1 MSKIK
6 DRIYNDF
13 FRPSKEKE
21 YEKILA
27 TAKDMGYEF
36 HTMLSFEEIIHNGVE
51 AGKKYLIL
59 RRDIDTADF
68 KILEK
73 MLQLE
78 VKYNA
83 RATYYFRWST
93 LNIPLMMKITK
104 YGGEASYHYEEIAT
118 YSYRHRLRSA
128 DAVRQSMT
136 SIRKLFVE
144 NLKKFRKA
152 TGLPCVTVASH
163 GDYVNTKLQIQSKEL
178 MCDSIREECGILR
191 EAYDKEHFKLLTC
204 RIADQVEVN
213 NFTNKA
219 LEAIERGEPV
229 LELLTHPRQWNSP
242 IWVNFKENLFRVLK
256 GLYMNL

>member
-21 YEKILA
+21 YEKILYA
-27 TAKDMGYEF
+27 AKKSGYEF
-36 HTMLSFEEIIHNGVE
+36 HTMLSFEEVIANGAE
-51 AGKKYLIL
+51 DGKKYLVL
-59 RRDIDTADF
+59 RRDVDTADF

-83 RATYYFRWST
+83 RATYYFRWNT
-93 LNIPLMMKITK
+93 LNLSLMKRIAK

-118 YSYRHRLRSA
+118 YAYRHRLRST
-128 DAVRQSMT
+128 DAIKRNME
-136 SIRKLFVE
+136 SIRALFVE
-144 NLKKFRKA
+144 NLKRFRKE
-152 TGLPCVTVASH
+152 TEMPCVTVASH
-163 GDYVNTKLQIQSKEL
+163 GDYVNTKLQLQSREL
-178 MCDSIREECGILR
+178 MCDSIRQECGILR
-191 EAYDKEHFKLLTC
+191 EAYDKEHFELLTC

-242 IWVNFKENLFRVLK
+242 VWVNLKENFIRVLK
-256 GLYMNL
+256 GVYMNL